1 MEILFNFVCVCMCA
15 CIKLT
20 CIFLVCDHTLTS
32 QTMGPF
38 VALLVLSKS
47 PQCDNVHGVCF
58 TIFGPTK
65 KKVIEFIMIFEIN

>member
-1 MEILFNFVCVCMCA
+1 
-15 CIKLT
+15 
-20 CIFLVCDHTLTS
+20 
-32 QTMGPF
+32 MGPF